1 MCTPWVYH
9 SHRYTTIEWIG
20 LLSPSLMHNRQPRQ
34 SSAMNYLSAQF
45 YLISKHLGSSS
56 GKDMNFA
63 RTPLEMIT
71 AYNDLDLVMHPVI
84 QKSIEV
90 KWKLFGKMDTLKR
103 LFLPRFIFPCFK
115 PPA

>member
-1 MCTPWVYH
+1 M
-9 SHRYTTIEWIG
+9 SF
-20 LLSPSLMHNRQPRQ
+20 
-34 SSAMNYLSAQF
+34 LSAHF
-45 YLISKHLGSSS
+45 YFIANHLGGSS

-103 LFLPRFIFPCFK
+103 FIFCHDSFF
-115 PPA
+115 PASNPLLNIPKD